1 MRRAS
6 YVVLAA
12 LAGGCASA
20 GARQASKPTPQ
31 AAQAAE
37 SSSTERAQYPSSYRR
52 HPNPPVVIRNAT
64 IMTATG
70 QEIANGS
77 LLMKDGKIVAIGK
90 SVDAPADAAVVDG
103 TGKYVTPGLIDDHSH
118 LGVYAAPGTDA
129 ESDGNE
135 ATNPITA
142 EVWAEHSFWPQDPQ
156 IPLAIA
162 GGITTIQALPGSAN
176 LIGGRSAILKLIPAR
191 TVQEMKFPGARYG
204 LKMACGE
211 NPKRVYGRRGG
222 PATRMG
228 NMAGYRS
235 AFTQAETYRRR
246 WHTWR
251 KDHKGDP
258 PERNLRLETLAEV
271 LRGNMYVQNH
281 CYRADEMAQMID
293 LAHEFGFKIR
303 SFHHAVES
311 YKIADL
317 LAKEGTSVSVWADW
331 WGFKEEA
338 MDGVQQNA
346 ALNQQAGGRPIIHS
360 DDPGGIQRLNQE
372 AAKAMYAGNAPASR
386 SRATRPCGGSRSTL
400 PGPLGSTRS
409 SEHSSPARWPTWW
422 CGPAIRSRS
431 IRRPCRSTTTAGS
444 RTTARILRTSRA
456 PISNWARCPRPGAT
470 DDRAAARPG
479 HCHHGWNGLSRLRS
493 EARQRER
500 ADPRRPHRRRG
511 NERAH
516 SAGCDPHRRRR
527 EMDHPGPHRR
537 GRPARPGGD
546 QRGARDARRERAGRH
561 HRRVLQ
567 RGGGDQPGLDGHP
580 RYADR
585 RDHDRARRADRQP
598 RERPGGPDRA
608 RRRHDRADACEVAGG
623 RGRRSLGERQRR
635 RRGLAGRRGGTVARR
650 VPRRARVRAA

>member
-12 LAGGCASA
+12 LAAGCAAA
-20 GARQASKPTPQ
+20 GARQASQPAPQ
-31 AAQAAE
+31 KAQAAE

-52 HPNPPVVIRNAT
+52 HPNPPIVIRNAT

-135 ATNPITA
+135 ATNPVTA

-211 NPKRVYGRRGG
+211 NPKRVYHSRG
-222 PATRMG
+222 PSTRMG
-228 NMAGYRS
+228 NMAGYRE
-235 AFTQAETYRRR
+235 AFSQAESYRRR
-246 WHTWR
+246 WDKWR
-251 KDHKGDP
+251 KDHQGDP

-271 LRGNMYVQNH
+271 LRGNIYVQNH
-281 CYRADEMAQMID
+281 CYRADEMAQMLD

-303 SFHHAVES
+303 SFHHAVEA

-317 LAKEGTSVSVWADW
+317 LAREGTSVSVWADW

-338 MDGVQQNA
+338 MDGIHENA
-346 ALNQQAGGRPIIHS
+346 ALNQAAGGRPLIHS
-360 DDPGGIQRLNQE
+360 DSPSGIQRLNQE
-372 AAKAMYAGNAPASR
+372 AAKAMYYGQRSGIPVTRDQALRWITANPA
-386 SRATRPCGGSRSTL
+386 
-400 PGPLGSTRS
+400 
-409 SEHSSPARWPTWW
+409 
-422 CGPAIRSRS
+422 
-431 IRRPCRSTTTAGS
+431 
-444 RTTARILRTSRA
+444 
-456 PISNWARCPRPGAT
+456 WA
-470 DDRAAARPG
+470 
-479 HCHHGWNGLSRLRS
+479 L
-493 EARQRER
+493 
-500 ADPRRPHRRRG
+500 
-511 NERAH
+511 
-516 SAGCDPHRRRR
+516 
-527 EMDHPGPHRR
+527 
-537 GRPARPGGD
+537 
-546 QRGARDARRERAGRH
+546 
-561 HRRVLQ
+561 
-567 RGGGDQPGLDGHP
+567 GLDSVVGTLEP
-580 RYADR
+580 GKMADVVVWSG
-585 RDHDRARRADRQP
+585 DPFSVYGKAVQVYNDGWLVYDRNDPAHQP
-598 RERPGGPDRA
+598 RTDFELGQTPPPGSDR
-608 RRRHDRADACEVAGG
+608 
-623 RGRRSLGERQRR
+623 
-635 RRGLAGRRGGTVARR
+635 
-650 VPRRARVRAA
+650 